1 MTVESSLRLC
11 CDDTALFAVV
21 IYLYVQL
28 HTHMQAGEHAH
39 LDLHPHTSTHTVHT
53 PAACP
58 APAQRSLICVWL
70 LSCGAPLSLLIS
82 ASAEEVFQETTPTQ
96 HCSDLACMSGL
107 FLAAAAACTVSGCS
121 SEQEER
127 KQRIL
132 ALVHVLRGSGKGP
145 PEVFY
150 STRPLKTTTP
160 L

>member
-1 MTVESSLRLC
+1 PNLVCLDLRSPVKLLRSSLRLC

-82 ASAEEVFQETTPTQ
+82 ASAEEVFQETTPTHFQ
-96 HCSDLACMSGL
+96 GRKLCSLY
-107 FLAAAAACTVSGCS
+107 VWS
-121 SEQEER
+121 SHQITFSE
-127 KQRIL
+127 
-132 ALVHVLRGSGKGP
+132 
-145 PEVFY
+145 
-150 STRPLKTTTP
+150 
-160 L
+160 